1 MFGYSLEEMKKQSIQ
16 SLAHTDDVEMVMK
29 YHSGRVSGKNVPLK
43 YEWRGVR
50 KDGSIIYLEVYAK
63 ALKMGGKIV
72 GTRSYLWDITE
83 RKRVENE
90 LQQTLKKL
98 RKAMGSIINVVAST
112 VEVRD
117 PYTAG
122 HQQRVADL
130 ARMIAAEMKLKKQ
143 IIDGIRMA
151 GAIHDIG
158 KIALPAE
165 VLSKPSALSEV
176 EFELIKSHPKVGYE
190 ILKNVEFPW
199 PVAKIVLQHHERLNG
214 SGYPLEL
221 SGKEIIIEA
230 RILAVADVVEA
241 MTNHRP
247 YRPALGIEVAL
258 KEIEKNK
265 DILYDPKV
273 VDACIK
279 VFKEK
284 GFKFKT

>member
-16 SLAHTDDVEMVMK
+16 SLICPDDVEMVMK
-29 YHSGRVSGKNVPLK
+29 YHNGRIYGKNVPSR
-43 YEWRGVR
+43 YECQGVR
-50 KDGSIIYLEVYAK
+50 KDGSIICLEVHAK
-63 ALKMGGKIV
+63 ALKKGRKIV

-98 RKAMGSIINVVAST
+98 RKALGSIINVVVST

-130 ARMIAAEMKLKKQ
+130 ARMIAIEMGLKKQ

-165 VLSKPSALSEV
+165 VLSKPSTLSVV
-176 EFELIKSHPKVGYE
+176 EYELIKCHPKIGYE

-199 PVAKIVLQHHERLNG
+199 PVANIVLQHHERLNG
-214 SGYPLEL
+214 SGYPLGL

-230 RILAVADVVEA
+230 KILEVADVVEA

-247 YRPALGIEVAL
+247 YRPALGIEVAF
-258 KEIEKNK
+258 KEIENNK
-265 DILYDPKV
+265 DILYDPQV

-279 VFKEK
+279 LFKEK